1 MFSLHEVV
9 SANSRGE
16 ALRLLDQALRNPRF
30 AIEDLEGLAETLP
43 SIALILADAAS
54 ASQDEALFRCFNMSS
69 TLVAALARIPSSQ
82 QYALPLRL
90 LPRHLADVI
99 LTSAIVR
106 KKYGS
111 IHFPNYF
118 TSSASRVDPATKSL
132 ILSAE
137 DYFFFSFILLP
148 ILDQS
153 VLQWSPTKREWN
165 SPRNR
170 GTALPAPPVDA
181 TIDSSQSIYDR
192 LLSSYIKGFCESVSE
207 RDKSRGL
214 FLLSVIVDLW
224 LFTDGV
230 ELSTWL
236 NPTLL
241 TSTAVA
247 VTCVVSLKDFGAS
260 AQAPSSSVFPL
271 RLPREASLLLPSVV
285 SILRGAIAGKSRSSS
300 DLEVTAGILNLWICL
315 CEPAALKVWLNFIA
329 QYKDAFELIPLLLS
343 QPPLVDFIADLSSSS
358 NPDSLL
364 SARGVDSLVLGA
376 ASVLKISLSPAV
388 IETSRSLIATE
399 DRTFQNAFSLVA
411 TCSSTAAGEI
421 QVLAEKQGLVGLFTQ
436 SPRMRHPRPSPRIKP
451 TRISDV
457 PINRDASVVSAWL
470 LPASSAEAS
479 LLLPLLLSL
488 AHWIDSLRG
497 IPPATIPETTW
508 VRSVAKWRTMWAFSM
523 FCFLLF
529 EDSTLRLLCGLLGAW
544 TFLMWTKAES

>member
-1 MFSLHEVV
+1 MFSLQEVV

-43 SIALILADAAS
+43 SIALILADS
-54 ASQDEALFRCFNMSS
+54 TTGSQDEAIFRCFNMHS

-99 LTSAIVR
+99 LTSSIVR

-118 TSSASRVDPATKSL
+118 TSTTSRVDASTKSL

-137 DYFFFSFILLP
+137 DYFYFSFVLLP

-153 VLQWSPTKREWN
+153 VLQWTPSKRDWTSPKSKVKPWTN
-165 SPRNR
+165 P
-170 GTALPAPPVDA
+170 PAEVTTDMA
-181 TIDSSQSIYDR
+181 HYSIYDR
-192 LLSSYIKGFCESVSE
+192 LLSSYIRSFCESVSE

-236 NPTLL
+236 TPTLL

-247 VTCVVSLKDFGAS
+247 VSCVVSLKDFGAS
-260 AQAPSSSVFPL
+260 AQAASSSLFPL

-315 CEPAALKVWLNFIA
+315 CEPAAAKQWQNFIS

-343 QPPLVDFIADLSSSS
+343 QPPLVDFTADLAAAA

-364 SARGVDSLVLGA
+364 SAKGVDSLVLGTA
-376 ASVLKISLSPAV
+376 GVLKVALSPSV
-388 IETSRSLIATE
+388 IDISRELIAKD
-399 DRTFQNAFSLVA
+399 DRVFQQAFNLVA
-411 TCSSTAAGEI
+411 TCSSTAAAEI
-421 QVLAEKQGLVGLFTQ
+421 HALAEKQGLAGLFIQ
-436 SPRMRHPRPSPRIKP
+436 SPRMRHPRPSPRLKP
-451 TRISDV
+451 SRMTV
-457 PINRDASVVSAWL
+457 PIYRDSVNQWM

-488 AHWIDSLRG
+488 AQWIDSIRG
-497 IPPATIPETTW
+497 IPVSQQPETTW
-508 VRSVAKWRTMWAFSM
+508 VRSLGKWRTIWAISM
-523 FCFLLF
+523 VSFFLF
-529 EDSTLRLLCGLLGAW
+529 EDSTLRLCFGSFGAW
-544 TFLMWTKAES
+544 TFFMWAKAES